1 MFLQYYVT
9 DSTTRNRVNIEIN
22 AATKTDLDATRN
34 GWQTVWNTDF
44 ILDPQKEKY
53 AAKTEDGEII
63 ALGAYRVRKEAL
75 PFTLPILS
83 TSQKATQ
90 L

>member
-9 DSTTRNRVNIEIN
+9 ESETGNKVNIEIDV
-22 AATKTDLDATRN
+22 ATKADFDATKS
-34 GWQTVWNTDF
+34 GWQTIWNSDF

-63 ALGAYRVRKEAL
+63 ALGAYRIHEGSVAVYMH
-75 PFTLPILS
+75 ILKVI
-83 TSQKATQ
+83 QKVIP

>member
-9 DSTTRNRVNIEIN
+9 DSTTGNRVNIEID
-22 AATKTDLDATRN
+22 AATKADLDATRN

-44 ILDPQKEKY
+44 ILDLKRKSMQPKPKM
-53 AAKTEDGEII
+53 
-63 ALGAYRVRKEAL
+63 VRSLRWEPIVSGKEAL
-75 PFTLPILS
+75 PFTLPILRA
-83 TSQKATQ
+83 SQKATQ

>member
-9 DSTTRNRVNIEIN
+9 ESTTRNRVNIEIN
-22 AATKTDLDATRN
+22 AATKADLDATRN

-44 ILDPQKEKY
+44 ILDPQRKSMQPKP
-53 AAKTEDGEII
+53 KM
-63 ALGAYRVRKEAL
+63 VRSLRWEPIVSGKEAL
-75 PFTLPILS
+75 PFTLPILRA
-83 TSQKATQ
+83 SQKATQ

>member
-9 DSTTRNRVNIEIN
+9 ESTTGNRVNIEID
-22 AATKTDLDATRN
+22 AATKADLDATRN

-53 AAKTEDGEII
+53 AAKTEP
-63 ALGAYRVRKEAL
+63 LFLV
-75 PFTLPILS
+75 
-83 TSQKATQ
+83 SQKQRLQA
-90 L
+90 LLAN